1 MPKLEFDL
9 DHFLRIVCKKKTY
22 FLSKKLLLL
31 LSLVICMGSCKD
43 ADENQYSGRS
53 MEVDFF
59 QASTYSYKG
68 KVEFRKLVDGNLE
81 LVLRLVGS
89 KSSTAYSYPAHLHFG
104 SYDQAD
110 APIAQV
116 LNPVSSIKLEST
128 TQLGTLSDGKNLKFD
143 DLTAFDG
150 HIRIHLANEV
160 PDYSVILVA
169 GNLGPKSKADFD
181 PNQVAVCRKTF

>member
-1 MPKLEFDL
+1 M
-9 DHFLRIVCKKKTY
+9 
-22 FLSKKLLLL
+22 KKLLLL
-31 LSLVICMGSCKD
+31 LSLAICMGSCKD

-53 MEVDFF
+53 MEVDLF
-59 QASTYSYKG
+59 QASTYAYKG
-68 KVEFRKLVDGNLE
+68 KVEFRELVDGNLE
-81 LVLRLVGS
+81 LVLRMNGA
-89 KSSTAYSYPAHLHFG
+89 KSYTDVTFPAHLHFG

-116 LNPVSSIKLEST
+116 LNPVSSSKLEST
-128 TQLGTLSDGKNLKFD
+128 TQLGSLSDGRNLKFD

-150 HIRIHLANEV
+150 HIKIHLANEG

-181 PNQVAVCRKTF
+181 PNQVAVCGKTF